1 MAGRPIYDPD
11 SFKNVT
17 EDGKVIG
24 FSCEWKHQYYRG
36 ICLSIVRD
44 LKVNIDGEDVPRENI
59 RLTVNGDMFSLEEMR
74 TVVDPEYR
82 WEFGDYATL
91 TVLKDGGLTSG
102 IHRIEAMQI
111 IAPSY
116 MPFMWEVPCNFDFEM
131 K

>member
-1 MAGRPIYDPD
+1 MAGRPIYNPE

-17 EDGKVIG
+17 SDGKVIG
-24 FSCEWKHQYYRG
+24 FSFEWKHQYYRG

-44 LKVNIDGEDVPRENI
+44 LTVNIDGEDIPRENI
-59 RLTVNGDMFSLEEMR
+59 RLTINGDTFSLEEMR
-74 TVVDPEYR
+74 TVIDLEYR

-91 TVLKDGGLTSG
+91 TVLKDGGLKPG
-102 IHRIEAMQI
+102 MHEIKAMQR

-116 MPFMWEVPCNFDFEM
+116 MPFEWQVPCNTVFEI